1 MKTKTKLTVAI
12 LSAISLV
19 GLAGTGY
26 AGWVIAQ
33 NASGHGEGN
42 VKVNEITDN
51 GVQITDI
58 KFEDNKNYISWG
70 KATKTATNSWFN
82 AGQDVDDEFFTP
94 TLKFN
99 VANNT
104 ASDTVQP
111 TVNAKIVVNDD
122 KDKNYSKCL
131 ASHYI
136 IGPSDETVLTAKVSD
151 SDSKTNTF
159 ACTVTLPQD
168 RFGWGEH
175 FKSGEN
181 ILNPV
186 NFYNEHNPED
196 KVGTDENAV
205 TYFDDAKTVRG
216 AIAKLK
222 DVKFTITL
230 TANHA

>member
-33 NASGHGEGN
+33 NASGHAEGN

-51 GVQITDI
+51 GVRITDI
-58 KFEDNKNYISWG
+58 KFQKDQNYISWG
-70 KATKTATNSWFN
+70 KAVKTATNSWFN
-82 AGQDVDDEFFTP
+82 AGQDVDDEFFAP
-94 TLKFN
+94 TLTFN

-104 ASDTVQP
+104 TSDTVKP
-111 TVNAKIVVNDD
+111 AVNAKIVVNDD
-122 KDKNYSKCL
+122 KDTNYSKCL
-131 ASHYI
+131 SSNYI
-136 IGPSDETVLTAKVSD
+136 KGPSAETALTVNV